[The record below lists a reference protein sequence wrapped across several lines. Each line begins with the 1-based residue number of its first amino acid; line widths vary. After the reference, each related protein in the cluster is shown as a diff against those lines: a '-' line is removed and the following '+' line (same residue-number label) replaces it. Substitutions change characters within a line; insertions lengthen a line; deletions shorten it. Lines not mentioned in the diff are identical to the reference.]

1 MDCCL
6 LECFH
11 IRKLGRGRH
20 TNDDEEALEFDLSK
34 PGIFHAFA
42 DNDLSSCTAVET
54 SVKMPE
60 DSDFI
65 SKPGLLNFTY
75 QRYDDIVRF
84 NVSCLFFSFFFS
96 FCILLCFIEAFAHF
110 NAFFFK
116 FCYFWVIYFVAM
128 TTLTELI
135 A

>member
-34 PGIFHAFA
+34 RGIFHAFA

-84 NVSCLFFSFFFS
+84 NVSFVYFLVFF
-96 FCILLCFIEAFAHF
+96 L
-110 NAFFFK
+110 
-116 FCYFWVIYFVAM
+116 VFVFYCVS
-128 TTLTELI
+128 
-135 A
+135 